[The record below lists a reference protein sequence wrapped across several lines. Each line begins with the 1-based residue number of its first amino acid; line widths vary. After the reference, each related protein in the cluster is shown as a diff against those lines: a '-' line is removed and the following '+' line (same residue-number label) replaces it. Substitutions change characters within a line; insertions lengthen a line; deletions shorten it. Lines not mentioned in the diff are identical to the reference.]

1 MHWERK
7 IIEWITFDCVCNI
20 LRLVV
25 SCNNRVYFYT
35 RQWYNTKHIPT
46 LHSSCNFIALNVRV
60 KGDIIDFISFS
71 RWRCA
76 TRCWIL
82 VSTKHKLFFM
92 WPLSNIYLSFF
103 RLSIPGLK
111 NVWNVNSTS
120 KYYTFFCIS
129 STTPFWFVLQYN
141 EIYHKPKEDHLC
153 NDPTINALGNLSV
166 TPSWCQ

>member
-1 MHWERK
+1 M
-7 IIEWITFDCVCNI
+7 
-20 LRLVV
+20 

-82 VSTKHKLFFM
+82 VSTKYKLFLM
-92 WPLSNIYLSFF
+92 WPLSNIYLNFFSINVDFALQSISFSVLHLQLLF
-103 RLSIPGLK
+103 RLYCDIMR
-111 NVWNVNSTS
+111 
-120 KYYTFFCIS
+120 YI
-129 STTPFWFVLQYN
+129 
-141 EIYHKPKEDHLC
+141 IKPKKIIFAMIQRL
-153 NDPTINALGNLSV
+153 
-166 TPSWCQ
+166 TP